1 MFARGVASPVFAI
14 WLLLALHSL
23 GLPCEARAVPVKR
36 PQISRAARSAHLAEL
51 KVLGLER
58 FLDLRLPVARRM
70 LLRLLLL
77 RGRGRAG
84 GQAVQHLPDVEFPHG
99 LGRAPPL
106 PERGAQRSPRAGGTS
121 PGRGQ
126 LRRRSGGEWECE
138 GKEAAGEKQKV
149 IQTGNT
155 ATTRERRP
163 PEPRAATPL
172 PPRPP
177 PPPRSAARRHSSGG
191 GAQSPLCPASPGRGL
206 TLRRAAAPAR
216 PRRRRRVHGG
226 WPRRSSLAPTPQS
239 LGASSRSCGS
249 SCSPESLALRPQPP
263 LGLPAAQ
270 RRCPLGIARKA
281 PGVGARALRF
291 ARPPLD
297 PPALAPSEPWLP
309 ASGAGAARDPARPL
323 PLAGAGA
330 SALGTNARPEQQQRQ
345 PRVQRPPRWWRQL
358 GLRRV
363 ELLSMRTPT
372 ANPLSPSSAGME
384 LGLKLSS
391 AKIPDHD

>member
-1 MFARGVASPVFAI
+1 MANS
-14 WLLLALHSL
+14 
-23 GLPCEARAVPVKR
+23 
-36 PQISRAARSAHLAEL
+36 LAEL

-58 FLDLRLPVARRM
+58 FLDLRLPVPRRM

-99 LGRAPPL
+99 LGRAPPR
-106 PERGAQRSPRAGGTS
+106 PERGGERSPRAEGTS
-121 PGRGQ
+121 RGRGQ
-126 LRRRSGGEWECE
+126 LRRRGGGEWECE

-155 ATTRERRP
+155 ATTREPRP

-177 PPPRSAARRHSSGG
+177 PPPRSAAGRHSSGG

-216 PRRRRRVHGG
+216 PRRRRRHRVHGG
-226 WPRRSSLAPTPQS
+226 WPRRSSPAPTPQS
-239 LGASSRSCGS
+239 LGASSRFWGS
-249 SCSPESLALRPQPP
+249 SCSPKSLALRPRSP

-281 PGVGARALRF
+281 PGLGARALRF
-291 ARPPLD
+291 ARPLLD
-297 PPALAPSEPWLP
+297 PPALAPSEPRLP
-309 ASGAGAARDPARPL
+309 SSGVGAARGPARPL
-323 PLAGAGA
+323 PLA
-330 SALGTNARPEQQQRQ
+330 
-345 PRVQRPPRWWRQL
+345 
-358 GLRRV
+358 
-363 ELLSMRTPT
+363 
-372 ANPLSPSSAGME
+372 
-384 LGLKLSS
+384 
-391 AKIPDHD
+391 